1 MSSSTVDRF
10 YNEAGQVIVWPKKR
24 KDKDTVL
31 QYLAAKFETGVKYHE
46 NDINEILKQWHT
58 FHDWPLLR
66 RELVETGLMQR
77 NRNGTEYVL
86 AQKQ

>member
-24 KDKDTVL
+24 KDKDIVL
-31 QYLAAKFETGVKYHE
+31 QYLATKFEADVKYHE

-66 RELVETGLMQR
+66 RELVEAGLMHR